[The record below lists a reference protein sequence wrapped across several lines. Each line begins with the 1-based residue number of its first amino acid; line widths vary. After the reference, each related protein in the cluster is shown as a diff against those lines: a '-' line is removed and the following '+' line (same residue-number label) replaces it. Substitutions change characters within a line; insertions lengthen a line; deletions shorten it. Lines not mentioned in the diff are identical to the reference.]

1 MIDDFS
7 LEQLAAPLQ
16 TWFLG
21 HARVLPWREDPQP
34 YYVWISEIMLQQ
46 TRVEAVKPYF
56 ERFITEL
63 PDVRS
68 LAECDEER
76 LLKLWEGLGYYNRA
90 RNLKAAAQQIMEDY
104 GGVIPSEYEE
114 LLKLKGIGHY
124 TAGAIA
130 SIAYGKPVP
139 AVDGNVLRVISRV
152 TGDDSDIMKQS
163 VRTHM
168 EEKLKEL
175 MTAGTEAKGAAE
187 AAADAPEAEVAVDAQ
202 ASDVCVQPRIFNQAL
217 MELGAIVCVPNGA
230 PHCEECPWC
239 ALCRARKEGLVDV
252 LPVKKKAK
260 ERRIEERTVFIIRD
274 GDRVAIRKRPQKGL
288 LAGLYEL
295 PNCEGYP
302 DYDGIVAY
310 VKSMGFLPLRIQPL
324 ADAKHIFSH
333 VEWHMKGYAVLVEE
347 MEDAPAPGS
356 EAPGQQAKQPNA
368 PEREAPGQ
376 RTKQPNAP
384 GSEVPGSG
392 AQTPWIFVEA
402 ADARERYAIP
412 AAFAKYAAYMNI
424 KIGME

>member
-1 MIDDFS
+1 MIDDFL

-21 HARVLPWREDPQP
+21 HARVLPWREDPKP

-90 RNLKAAAQQIMEDY
+90 RNLKVAAQQIMEDY

-130 SIAYGKPVP
+130 SIAYGKPHP

-152 TGDDSDIMKQS
+152 AGDDSDIMKQS

-175 MTAGTEAKGAAE
+175 MTSGAA
-187 AAADAPEAEVAVDAQ
+187 
-202 ASDVCVQPRIFNQAL
+202 VQPRIFNQAL
-217 MELGAIVCVPNGA
+217 MELGAMVCVPNGA

-239 ALCRARKEGLVDV
+239 ALCRARQEGLTDV

-274 GDRVAIRKRPQKGL
+274 GDRVAIRKRPQMGL

-310 VKSMGFLPLRIQPL
+310 VKNMGFLPLRIQPL

-347 MEDAPAPGS
+347 MEEASGS
-356 EAPGQQAKQPNA
+356 EAPGQQAKQTNA
-368 PEREAPGQ
+368 P
-376 RTKQPNAP
+376 
-384 GSEVPGSG
+384 
-392 AQTPWIFVEA
+392 TPWLFVEA
-402 ADARERYAIP
+402 EDARERYAIP

>member
-1 MIDDFS
+1 
-7 LEQLAAPLQ
+7 
-16 TWFLG
+16 
-21 HARVLPWREDPQP
+21 
-34 YYVWISEIMLQQ
+34 
-46 TRVEAVKPYF
+46 
-56 ERFITEL
+56 
-63 PDVRS
+63 
-68 LAECDEER
+68 
-76 LLKLWEGLGYYNRA
+76 
-90 RNLKAAAQQIMEDY
+90 MEDY

-152 TGDDSDIMKQS
+152 AGDDSDIMKQS

-175 MTAGTEAKGAAE
+175 MTSGAA
-187 AAADAPEAEVAVDAQ
+187 
-202 ASDVCVQPRIFNQAL
+202 VQPRIFNQAL
-217 MELGAIVCVPNGA
+217 MELGAMVCVPNGA

-239 ALCRARKEGLVDV
+239 ALCRARQEGLTDV

-274 GDRVAIRKRPQKGL
+274 GDRVAIRKRPQMGL

-384 GSEVPGSG
+384 
-392 AQTPWIFVEA
+392 TPWLFVEA
-402 ADARERYAIP
+402 EDARERYAIP

>member
-1 MIDDFS
+1 
-7 LEQLAAPLQ
+7 
-16 TWFLG
+16 
-21 HARVLPWREDPQP
+21 
-34 YYVWISEIMLQQ
+34 
-46 TRVEAVKPYF
+46 
-56 ERFITEL
+56 
-63 PDVRS
+63 
-68 LAECDEER
+68 
-76 LLKLWEGLGYYNRA
+76 
-90 RNLKAAAQQIMEDY
+90 
-104 GGVIPSEYEE
+104 
-114 LLKLKGIGHY
+114 
-124 TAGAIA
+124 
-130 SIAYGKPVP
+130 
-139 AVDGNVLRVISRV
+139 
-152 TGDDSDIMKQS
+152 
-163 VRTHM
+163 M

-175 MTAGTEAKGAAE
+175 MNSGAA
-187 AAADAPEAEVAVDAQ
+187 
-202 ASDVCVQPRIFNQAL
+202 VQPRIFNQAL
-217 MELGAIVCVPNGA
+217 MELGAMVCVPNGA

-239 ALCRARKEGLVDV
+239 ALCCARKDGLTDV

-347 MEDAPAPGS
+347 MEDAPGS
-356 EAPGQQAKQPNA
+356 EASGQQMRQQNA
-368 PEREAPGQ
+368 SEREVQG
-376 RTKQPNAP
+376 
-384 GSEVPGSG
+384 GG
-392 AQTPWIFVEA
+392 AQTPWLFVEA
-402 ADARERYAIP
+402 EDARERYAIP

>member
-1 MIDDFS
+1 
-7 LEQLAAPLQ
+7 
-16 TWFLG
+16 
-21 HARVLPWREDPQP
+21 
-34 YYVWISEIMLQQ
+34 
-46 TRVEAVKPYF
+46 
-56 ERFITEL
+56 
-63 PDVRS
+63 
-68 LAECDEER
+68 
-76 LLKLWEGLGYYNRA
+76 
-90 RNLKAAAQQIMEDY
+90 
-104 GGVIPSEYEE
+104 
-114 LLKLKGIGHY
+114 LKLKGIGHY

-175 MTAGTEAKGAAE
+175 MTSGAA
-187 AAADAPEAEVAVDAQ
+187 
-202 ASDVCVQPRIFNQAL
+202 VQPRIFNQAL
-217 MELGAIVCVPNGA
+217 MELGAMVCVPNGA

-239 ALCRARKEGLVDV
+239 ALCRARQEGLTDV

-347 MEDAPAPGS
+347 MEEAPAPGN
-356 EAPGQQAKQPNA
+356 EVPGL
-368 PEREAPGQ
+368 
-376 RTKQPNAP
+376 RTRQSN
-384 GSEVPGSG
+384 VPGSG
-392 AQTPWIFVEA
+392 AQAPWIFVEA
-402 ADARERYAIP
+402 EDARERYAIP